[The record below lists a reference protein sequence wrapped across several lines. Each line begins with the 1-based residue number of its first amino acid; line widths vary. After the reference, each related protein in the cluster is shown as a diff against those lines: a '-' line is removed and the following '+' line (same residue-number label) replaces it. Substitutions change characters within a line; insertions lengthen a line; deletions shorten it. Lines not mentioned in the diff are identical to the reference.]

1 MVAQYSNR
9 QSEIL
14 KMAIDIIDSNGIQ
27 GFTIK
32 NLSHSLGL
40 TEAAIYRHFKSKLEI
55 LTAILDIFIDNLL
68 SFSQTIISLKL
79 SSIEK
84 IKRIYKQLSEMFMKN
99 PAYVSVIFA
108 EEIFKNDELLSAKV
122 EKILDINNET
132 FISIIEQGQKNNE
145 ITKAVKSQELSLI
158 IVGAYRLMV
167 KRWKINNFSYDLLE
181 SSDRLM
187 NTVKTLII
195 NK

>member
-68 SFSQTIISLKL
+68 SFSKTIISLKI

-132 FISIIEQGQKNNE
+132 FITIIEQGQKNNE
-145 ITKAVKSQELSLI
+145 ITEEVNSQELSLI

-167 KRWKINNFSYDLLE
+167 KRWKIYNFSYDLME
-181 SSDRLM
+181 SSDRL
-187 NTVKTLII
+187 TDTIKILIT
-195 NK
+195 K